1 MTSSTSEP
9 MRSDLLSPEQ
19 LGELNDDMHWLFELI
34 LGSNRHIGYWGPAD
48 DPGTTPEDRFTDYL
62 ASHLAAGR
70 GTRVLDVGCGAGG
83 PAVRLAKSSGASVTG
98 ITVSGEEVRSG
109 TALAAREGVGELV
122 RFERVDAM
130 KLPYASGLF
139 DAVWAVEALMYMPD
153 RIACLREIRRVLAP
167 GGRLV
172 FTDYTE
178 RLPLGPA
185 ERATLV
191 ETFKLNALSR
201 PGEYD
206 DTLAGIG
213 FTDVQRH
220 DLTEQLRRTCEENL
234 RRLPERARLIA
245 EEAGDK
251 FSAHYQDHEL
261 RAAALQRD
269 HLGYVVMVAR
279 VPS

>member
-1 MTSSTSEP
+1 MTRSTSEP
-9 MRSDLLSPEQ
+9 SGVLSPEQ
-19 LGELNDDMHWLFELI
+19 VGELNDDMHWLFDLI
-34 LGSNRHIGYWGPAD
+34 LGSNRHIGYWGQAD
-48 DPGTTPEDRFTDYL
+48 EPGTSPEDRFTDYL
-62 ASHLAAGR
+62 ATHLAAGP
-70 GTRVLDVGCGAGG
+70 GSRVLDVGCGAGG
-83 PAVRLAKSSGASVTG
+83 PAVRLATSSGASVTG

-109 TALAAREGVGELV
+109 TALADREGVGDLV

-130 KLPYASGLF
+130 KLPYANGSF

-153 RIACLREIRRVLAP
+153 RITCLSEIRRVLAP

-178 RLPLGPA
+178 RLPLGPV

-206 DTLAGIG
+206 SVLSGLG
-213 FTDVQRH
+213 FADVERH

-234 RRLPERARLIA
+234 RRLPERARLVE
-245 EEAGDK
+245 EEAGEK
-251 FSAHYQDHEL
+251 FSAHYQDHER
-261 RAAALQRD
+261 RAAALQSE

-279 VPS
+279 VP